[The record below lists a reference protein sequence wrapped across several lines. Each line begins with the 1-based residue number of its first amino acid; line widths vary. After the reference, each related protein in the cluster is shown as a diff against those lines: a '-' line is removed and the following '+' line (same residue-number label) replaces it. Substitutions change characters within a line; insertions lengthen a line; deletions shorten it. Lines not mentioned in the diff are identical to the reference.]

1 MYGGSRMKKVN
12 SGRIL
17 LVEDEAKIAEAVRL
31 YLERDGFAVT
41 IVSTGAA
48 ALEAIREEFDLV
60 ILDLMLPDMRGEDIC
75 SALREFSDIPIIM
88 LTAKSSE
95 DDRIAGLG
103 IGADDYVV
111 KPFSPRE
118 LVARVKAH
126 LRRTQKA
133 ARTLLSFN
141 SRDLLIDGA
150 AHEVQKN
157 GRPIALTSTEYRI
170 LLCLAEHPDLV
181 FSRQQLINAVQ
192 GIDFEGFDRV
202 VDAHIK
208 NIRQKIEDT
217 PQQPAYIRTVYGV
230 GYRFGG
236 RPDA

>member
-1 MYGGSRMKKVN
+1 MKNVH

-17 LVEDEAKIAEAVRL
+17 VVEDEAKISEAVRL

-41 IVSTGAA
+41 IAATGAA
-48 ALEAIREEFDLV
+48 ALEAIREGFDLI

-75 SALREFSDIPIIM
+75 SAFREVSDIPIIM

-126 LRRTQKA
+126 LRRLKKA
-133 ARTLLSFN
+133 PRPVLSFN
-141 SRDLLIDGA
+141 SGDLVVNDT
-150 AHEVQKN
+150 AHEVLKK
-157 GRPIALTSTEYRI
+157 GTPIALTSTEYRI
-170 LLCLAEHPDLV
+170 LLCLAEHPEQV
-181 FSRQQLINAVQ
+181 FGRQQLISAVQ
-192 GIDFEGFDRV
+192 GLDFEGFDRV
-202 VDAHIK
+202 IDAHIK
-208 NIRQKIEDT
+208 NIRQKIEDA
-217 PQQPAYIRTVYGV
+217 PQQPVYIRTVYGV

>member
-1 MYGGSRMKKVN
+1 MKKVN

-17 LVEDEAKIAEAVRL
+17 LVEDEANISEAVRL
-31 YLERDGFAVT
+31 YLERDGFSVT
-41 IVSTGAA
+41 VASTGAA
-48 ALEAIREEFDLV
+48 ALEAIREGFDLI

-75 SALREFSDIPIIM
+75 SAFREISDIPIIM

-126 LRRTQKA
+126 LRRLKKA
-133 ARTLLSFN
+133 PRPVLSFN
-141 SRDLLIDGA
+141 AGDLVVHDT
-150 AHEVQKN
+150 AHEVLKK
-157 GRPIALTSTEYRI
+157 GKPVALTSTEYRI
-170 LLCLAEHPDLV
+170 LLCLAEHPEQV
-181 FSRQQLINAVQ
+181 FSRQQLINSVQ
-192 GIDFEGFDRV
+192 GLDFEGFDRV
-202 VDAHIK
+202 IDAHIK
-208 NIRQKIEDT
+208 NIRQKIEDV
-217 PQQPAYIRTVYGV
+217 PQQPVYIRTVYGV

>member
-1 MYGGSRMKKVN
+1 MGAGK
-12 SGRIL
+12 IL

-31 YLERDGFAVT
+31 YLERDGFGVVIAP
-41 IVSTGAA
+41 TGAD
-48 ALEAIREEFDLV
+48 ALHAVREGFDLI

-75 SALREFSDIPIIM
+75 TAIREFSDVPIIM

-126 LRRTQKA
+126 LRRTMKA
-133 ARTLLSFN
+133 ERTVLSFN
-141 SRDLLIDGA
+141 SRDLIIDDR
-150 AHEVQKN
+150 AHEVRKI
-157 GRPIALTSTEYRI
+157 GKVVALTNTEYRI
-170 LLCLAEHPDLV
+170 LLSLAEHPELV
-181 FSRQQLINAVQ
+181 LSRQQLINAAQ
-192 GIDFEGFDRV
+192 GLDFEGFDRV

-208 NIRQKIEDT
+208 NIRHKIEDN

-230 GYRFGG
+230 GYRFSG

>member
-1 MYGGSRMKKVN
+1 MKNLN

-17 LVEDEAKIAEAVRL
+17 LVEDEAKISEAVRL

-41 IVSTGAA
+41 IAATGTA
-48 ALEAIREEFDLV
+48 ALHAVKDGFDLI

-75 SALREFSDIPIIM
+75 TAIREFSDIPIIM

-126 LRRTQKA
+126 LRRTRKPE
-133 ARTLLSFN
+133 RTQLSFN
-141 SRDLLIDGA
+141 AGDLTINDA
-150 AHEVQKN
+150 AHEVRKKGEQ
-157 GRPIALTSTEYRI
+157 IALTNTEYRI
-170 LLCLAEHPDLV
+170 LYCLAEHPDMV

-192 GIDFEGFDRV
+192 GLDFEGFDRV
-202 VDAHIK
+202 IDAHIK

-217 PQQPAYIRTVYGV
+217 PQQPVYIRTVYGV

>member
-1 MYGGSRMKKVN
+1 MSTGK
-12 SGRIL
+12 IL

-31 YLERDGFAVT
+31 YLERDGFGVVVAL
-41 IVSTGAA
+41 TGAA
-48 ALEAIREEFDLV
+48 ALHAVKEGFDLI

-75 SALREFSDIPIIM
+75 TAIREFSDIPIIM

-126 LRRTQKA
+126 LRRGRKTG
-133 ARTLLSFN
+133 RTLLSFN
-141 SRDLLIDGA
+141 SRDLIIDDA
-150 AHEVQKN
+150 AHEVRKK
-157 GRPIALTSTEYRI
+157 GAPIALTNTEFRI
-170 LLCLAEHPDLV
+170 LLSLAEHPEQV
-181 FSRQQLINAVQ
+181 FSRQQLINAAQ
-192 GIDFEGFDRV
+192 GLDFEGFDRV

-208 NIRQKIEDT
+208 NIRQKIEDS

-230 GYRFGG
+230 GYRFVG